1 MLAAIVVDSVTLLPF
16 ELSFEMKSQPSFVVE
31 RQGIKAPRCCCC
43 LDVRT
48 GTVLIGLFNLVSH
61 IYLRVF
67 APGKEWITEGPRAFF
82 RHRVRHCQLSR

>member
-16 ELSFEMKSQPSFVVE
+16 ESSFEMKSQPSFVVE

-48 GTVLIGLFNLVSH
+48 GTVLIGLFNLVSR
-61 IYLRVF
+61 INSRVF
-67 APGKEWITEGPRAFF
+67 KRD
-82 RHRVRHCQLSR
+82 H